1 MEDAKA
7 LVEKYQQAGFTRED
21 IKLTLQ
27 QQGFS
32 SAAIEDALKNVPTI
46 DWDASAIDT
55 PVKKKS
61 PNIFSI
67 ITGIIMVCIGA
78 YRYFG
83 NGINS
88 TIGSIFIVLGIL
100 NIVNAF
106 KSAR

>member
-1 MEDAKA
+1 
-7 LVEKYQQAGFTRED
+7 
-21 IKLTLQ
+21 
-27 QQGFS
+27 
-32 SAAIEDALKNVPTI
+32 
-46 DWDASAIDT
+46 
-55 PVKKKS
+55 
-61 PNIFSI
+61 
-67 ITGIIMVCIGA
+67 MVCIGA